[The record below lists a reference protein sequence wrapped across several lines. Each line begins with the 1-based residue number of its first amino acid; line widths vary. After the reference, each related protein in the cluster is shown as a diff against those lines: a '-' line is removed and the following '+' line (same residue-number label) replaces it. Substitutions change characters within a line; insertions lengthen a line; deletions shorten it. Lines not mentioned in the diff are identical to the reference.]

1 MKCKVNAMVRRAKS
15 TKVTM
20 LVVDEREIHLKKA
33 LPAISCKHS
42 NCGGRPESNSVR
54 GVTSAASRN
63 GGGGGGD
70 FAAVSSRLDTGLV
83 RAGDGCKRLPA
94 LRQTPRV
101 VTVTTSGRVISGVRT
116 AIPIPERIRSPRYRF
131 TSSFDAFKPP

>member
-1 MKCKVNAMVRRAKS
+1 MVRRAKS

-20 LVVDEREIHLKKA
+20 LVVDEREIHVKRA

-54 GVTSAASRN
+54 GVTSAASAN
-63 GGGGGGD
+63 GGGGSGGGGGD
-70 FAAVSSRLDTGLV
+70 FTAVSSRLDTGLV